1 MFETID
7 WKMHEN
13 VLTYQALNY
22 TYQFPLKKHVSFKD
36 FKLYHNIEE
45 TLVIFNHFR
54 KLMTLMKLS

>member
-1 MFETID
+1 
-7 WKMHEN
+7 MHEN